1 MSGRVL
7 APAELDDAVG
17 ALRSI
22 PDWDRDRY
30 RVAQLVYRYE
40 PVPAGLLGLSK

>member
-1 MSGRVL
+1 MSGRVF
-7 APAELDDAVG
+7 APAELAE
-17 ALRSI
+17 I
-22 PDWDRDRY
+22 DRDLARSSG